1 MVTGESGF
9 MGSHLVPM
17 LLSQG
22 HEVYSLHR
30 HVSNRPVTSEANI
43 VYGDIKDSV
52 FLNKELPMINP
63 TVIIHL
69 AGLTPVSLSHE
80 QPIEYTE
87 TNYVGTLNL
96 AHASMK
102 CSNLKMFLYNTTSEC
117 YGIQEPEDIPI
128 QEMAELKP
136 NTPYAVCF
144 TPKSKIYLTDGI
156 KNAEEVGIQEKLLS
170 NHSSIKISDN
180 TKIIYDGNI
189 VKIKPQYLPS
199 IEVTEEH
206 PILIREARKGG
217 KRGDKRCFISS
228 EKWVR
233 AGEITSSNT
242 SKYWKMVGVPKI
254 TEEVP
259 YNISLEYERAGRKS
273 GNVKRRI
280 VKTQIIKLSP
290 KLAYLL
296 GWFVA
301 EGSTLT
307 NKGTVYFSLGKKEM
321 NFVEEICRII
331 KSIFGKSANIREL
344 DTELRIELYC
354 SPFSR
359 FLEQNFGKYAKN
371 KTIPYWLLMERKSII
386 SAFLKGLKLG
396 DGDENRGY
404 AGTSEQLAR
413 LVQILYFKLGIIT
426 TYYETISKHQTPTL
440 PRYYKKETKLYAVG
454 ISQSKKYKL
463 YLEDEKH
470 FWIPIRKT
478 TKYKYRGNVYPM
490 SCENHMIPFPFVTH
504 NSKAASEMYFKYYL
518 GPAYNFPY
526 FLFCPFNSFGRK
538 NSTHFVIESVITKM
552 LKDKNKIHVG
562 DLKPIR
568 DFVYIDDVMKA
579 YDVVINGTENPFTG
593 AEYIN
598 TNTKMNVCT
607 GRGISIMELVG
618 LIAEQLDWHGEIIAK
633 STYQRPTE
641 IPVLIGNNGYADMTW
656 GWRPETEL
664 EDGIK
669 LTINYWREKYNE

>member
-102 CSNLKMFLYNTTSEC
+102 CTNLKMFLYNTTSEC
-117 YGIQEPEDIPI
+117 YGIQEPENIPI

-136 NTPYAVCF
+136 NTPYA
-144 TPKSKIYLTDGI
+144 I
-156 KNAEEVGIQEKLLS
+156 
-170 NHSSIKISDN
+170 
-180 TKIIYDGNI
+180 
-189 VKIKPQYLPS
+189 
-199 IEVTEEH
+199 
-206 PILIREARKGG
+206 
-217 KRGDKRCFISS
+217 
-228 EKWVR
+228 
-233 AGEITSSNT
+233 
-242 SKYWKMVGVPKI
+242 
-254 TEEVP
+254 
-259 YNISLEYERAGRKS
+259 
-273 GNVKRRI
+273 
-280 VKTQIIKLSP
+280 
-290 KLAYLL
+290 
-296 GWFVA
+296 
-301 EGSTLT
+301 
-307 NKGTVYFSLGKKEM
+307 
-321 NFVEEICRII
+321 
-331 KSIFGKSANIREL
+331 
-344 DTELRIELYC
+344 
-354 SPFSR
+354 
-359 FLEQNFGKYAKN
+359 
-371 KTIPYWLLMERKSII
+371 
-386 SAFLKGLKLG
+386 
-396 DGDENRGY
+396 
-404 AGTSEQLAR
+404 
-413 LVQILYFKLGIIT
+413 
-426 TYYETISKHQTPTL
+426 
-440 PRYYKKETKLYAVG
+440 
-454 ISQSKKYKL
+454 
-463 YLEDEKH
+463 
-470 FWIPIRKT
+470 
-478 TKYKYRGNVYPM
+478 
-490 SCENHMIPFPFVTH
+490 
-504 NSKAASEMYFKYYL
+504 SKAASEMYFKYYL

-526 FLFCPFNSFGRK
+526 FLFCPFNSYGRK
-538 NSTHFVIESVITKM
+538 NSTYFVIESVITKM
-552 LKDKNKIHVG
+552 LKDKDKIHVG

-579 YDVVINGTENPFTG
+579 YDVVINGTENAFTG

-656 GWRPETEL
+656 GWRPEIEL